1 MTAREDCCA
10 CQGAGVIRVKC
21 CGPRLTY
28 DCFCGY
34 DGGYDIEV
42 CPDCEA
48 ASEQEE
54 AATGSH
60 PAAA

>member
-1 MTAREDCCA
+1 MTAREDCRA

-28 DCFCGY
+28 DCCCGY
-34 DGGYDIEV
+34 GGGYDIEV

-48 ASEQEE
+48 ASNQEE
-54 AATGSH
+54 AA
-60 PAAA
+60 PAEQAEAA